1 MILSMTS
8 HLMGKKWMFLIWMSL
23 KYSWNAIWFVKTLKY
38 KKDWPNCFLQHL
50 VLRNQVFHFLW
61 NMTKILIV
69 LLCTT
74 ILATSSVKSSIHK
87 YEAVVAVRK
96 QPKNTRELTHFIV
109 NQWRKNEKNQ
119 VSGKKKKT
127 IFIFIFAILIAYALL
142 ICFKLCFHENN
153 ESKNRENKIA
163 SFSRILCQKI
173 FSRKKNHEIKTAS
186 FLRKNNNSKKS
197 WEQNRFIFTKKNGKK
212 YLVEKIVKT

>member
-1 MILSMTS
+1 M
-8 HLMGKKWMFLIWMSL
+8 KWNLVCQDIQ
-23 KYSWNAIWFVKTLKY
+23 KY
-38 KKDWPNCFLQHL
+38 KKDWTNCFLQHL

-74 ILATSSVKSSIHK
+74 ILAISSVKSSIHK

-127 IFIFIFAILIAYALL
+127 ICFFIFIFAILIAYTLL
-142 ICFKLCFHENN
+142 ICFKLCFHENK
-153 ESKNRENKIA
+153 E
-163 SFSRILCQKI
+163 
-173 FSRKKNHEIKTAS
+173 
-186 FLRKNNNSKKS
+186 SKKS
-197 WEQNRFIFTKKNGKK
+197 WKQNCFIFTNKMSKN
-212 YLVEKIVKT
+212 V